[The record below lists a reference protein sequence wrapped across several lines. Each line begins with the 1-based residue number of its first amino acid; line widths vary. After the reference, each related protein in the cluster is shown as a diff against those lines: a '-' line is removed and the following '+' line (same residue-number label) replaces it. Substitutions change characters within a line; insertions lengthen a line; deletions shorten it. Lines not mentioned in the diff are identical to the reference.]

1 MDSVGVP
8 QSASSVR
15 RIVRVDERGRV
26 EPFGAEPIAASGDA
40 WSHLTLEEYLR
51 APGEERAAT
60 LVQHMVVLNIGS
72 GYRRELQWGDDPTVL
87 RYTFQHGSITLLP
100 AGTRFRVRWLDE
112 AHALAVTVDPSLLRE
127 VQGSKSRGLPGLVRV
142 AEVSDPL
149 LAHLMHGLRE
159 VVRMSRESQGVYG
172 APLGRALATHLLAHY
187 GSSKTLAIGGALPLS
202 RLRRIAEHI
211 DRNLDGPLSLQEL
224 SALAGLSVFHFART
238 FKERT
243 GLSPHQYVL
252 RRRVERAKE
261 LLLDSRASLAEIA
274 LRCGF
279 SHQSHFTRAFHQLS
293 GITPT
298 RWRERSP
305 GDEH

>member
-1 MDSVGVP
+1 
-8 QSASSVR
+8 
-15 RIVRVDERGRV
+15 
-26 EPFGAEPIAASGDA
+26 
-40 WSHLTLEEYLR
+40 
-51 APGEERAAT
+51 
-60 LVQHMVVLNIGS
+60 MVVLNIGS
-72 GYRRELQWGDDPTVL
+72 GYRRELQWGDDPAVL
-87 RYTFQHGSITLLP
+87 RYTFQPGSITLIP
-100 AGTRFRVRWLDE
+100 AGTRFRVRWLDD

-127 VQGSKSRGLPGLVRV
+127 VPGREEPGPSRARARGRGLRSPARPPDARAARGRQDVARVPG
-142 AEVSDPL
+142 S
-149 LAHLMHGLRE
+149 LR
-159 VVRMSRESQGVYG
+159 GT
-172 APLGRALATHLLAHY
+172 LGRALATHLLAHY

>member
-1 MDSVGVP
+1 VDSVGVS
-8 QSASSVR
+8 QSAPPVR

-26 EPFGAEPIAASGDA
+26 EPFGAEPVAASGDA
-40 WSHLTLEEYLR
+40 WSHLTLEEYVR

-60 LVQHMVVLNIGS
+60 LVHHMVVLNLGS

-87 RYTFQHGSITLLP
+87 RYTFQPGSITLFP
-100 AGTRFRVRWLDE
+100 AGTRFRVRWLDD
-112 AHALAVTVDPSLLRE
+112 AHALAVSVDPSLLRE
-127 VQGSKSRGLPGLVRV
+127 VQGSKCRAHPGLVRV

-159 VVRMSRESQGVYG
+159 VLRMSRESQGVYG
-172 APLGRALATHLLAHY
+172 APLGHALATHLLAHY
-187 GSSKTLAIGGALPLS
+187 GSSKTLATGGALPLS

-211 DRNLDGPLSLQEL
+211 DRNLDAPLSLQEL

-261 LLLDSRASLAEIA
+261 LLSTSRASLAEIA

-279 SHQSHFTRAFHQLS
+279 SHQSHFTRAFHLLS
-293 GITPT
+293 GMTPT
-298 RWRERSP
+298 RWREGSP
-305 GDEH
+305 HIEH

>member
-1 MDSVGVP
+1 
-8 QSASSVR
+8 
-15 RIVRVDERGRV
+15 
-26 EPFGAEPIAASGDA
+26 
-40 WSHLTLEEYLR
+40 
-51 APGEERAAT
+51 
-60 LVQHMVVLNIGS
+60 
-72 GYRRELQWGDDPTVL
+72 
-87 RYTFQHGSITLLP
+87 
-100 AGTRFRVRWLDE
+100 
-112 AHALAVTVDPSLLRE
+112 
-127 VQGSKSRGLPGLVRV
+127 V

-149 LAHLMHGLRE
+149 LAHLLHGLRE
-159 VVRMSRESQGVYG
+159 VLRMSPESQGVYG
-172 APLGRALATHLLAHY
+172 APLGHALATHLLAHY
-187 GSSKTLAIGGALPLS
+187 GSSETLATGGALPVS

-261 LLLDSRASLAEIA
+261 LLSDSRASLAEIA

-293 GITPT
+293 GMTPT

-305 GDEH
+305 QVEH